1 MAVFPLN
8 HYRAT
13 APPWS
18 PRSES
23 EALTCVGIA
32 SPREFNQNL
41 DFQLLWCSEIENRI
55 LLPCLLSAVA
65 SWKALL
71 TTSCP
76 RLLLAAKS
84 SELALNL
91 KVSCV
96 SAAQSSY
103 SAWPSSAPTSV
114 HTLIC
119 CIDLWVS
126 LEQKGLPWFMI
137 RNLKIR
143 RRKKM
148 AFQYETKDIFTLGCW
163 GAQKQHTSL
172 KAKPHQTGSWETQRV
187 EPFL

>member
-18 PRSES
+18 PHSES

-41 DFQLLWCSEIENRI
+41 DFQLLWCSEIENCI

-76 RLLLAAKS
+76 QLFLAAKP

-114 HTLIC
+114 HALIC

-143 RRKKM
+143 RKKKWLSSM
-148 AFQYETKDIFTLGCW
+148 KPRIFLLWDAGVLRIST
-163 GAQKQHTSL
+163 
-172 KAKPHQTGSWETQRV
+172 PHLRQSHIKLEVGRHRG
-187 EPFL
+187 